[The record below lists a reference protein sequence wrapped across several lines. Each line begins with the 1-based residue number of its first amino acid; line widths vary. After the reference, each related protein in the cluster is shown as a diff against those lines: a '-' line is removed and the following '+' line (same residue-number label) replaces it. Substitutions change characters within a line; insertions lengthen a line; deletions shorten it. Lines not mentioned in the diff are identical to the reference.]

1 MQRCKKLMSPIL
13 FLILFTLLIS
23 VTTSA
28 SAEGLDRNSRIGVAE
43 FRGQGFTAALHS
55 WFEFP
60 SADTSKLEVW
70 GYTDRTS
77 YAPGETVNLHVST
90 TAKQFDMIIVREGG
104 KNEVVLEKTG
114 IAGKHYST
122 PKDAYRTGPRWPVS
136 QKLKI

>member
-1 MQRCKKLMSPIL
+1 MHRYKKLMSPFS
-13 FLILFTLLIS
+13 FLMLFTVVIGVVSS
-23 VTTSA
+23 V

-43 FRGQGFTAALHS
+43 FRGQGFSTAKHS

-60 SADTSKLEVW
+60 AADTRKLEVW

-104 KNEVVLEKTG
+104 KQEVVLETKG